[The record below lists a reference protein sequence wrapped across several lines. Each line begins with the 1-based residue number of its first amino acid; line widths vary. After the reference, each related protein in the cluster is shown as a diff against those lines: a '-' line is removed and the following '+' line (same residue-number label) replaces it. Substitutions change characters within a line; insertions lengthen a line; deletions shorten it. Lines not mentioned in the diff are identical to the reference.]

1 MRSAAGRS
9 AANHADPMAVPI
21 SPLGPRGIAVL
32 FIYDSRGE
40 FIYRI
45 HATIGDDGYE
55 GHSLVQEFDGCFQ
68 GLFSGYLGDLDDP
81 LRLTRLALYNKHSS
95 SVPAL
100 R

>member
-1 MRSAAGRS
+1 MIARRRSM
-9 AANHADPMAVPI
+9 PMMAVAI
-21 SPLGPRGIAVL
+21 SPLGSRDIAVL

-45 HATIGDDGYE
+45 NATVGDDGYE
-55 GHSLVQEFDGCFQ
+55 GHSFVQELDGCFE
-68 GLFSGYLGDLDDP
+68 GLFSGRLGDLYYP

-100 R
+100 RRG